1 MRPQSEKPI
10 HFINNDVTLQSSEI
24 IAKIWPQKL
33 LNIFLILPLFK
44 INFETYYP
52 PSEYDE
58 EWATKIQYEKFKWHN
73 SQWLEMVT
81 QGNEPEIDAY
91 DDDYL
96 PRDMMLAGTETLYM
110 GFDQSFETF

>member
-1 MRPQSEKPI
+1 
-10 HFINNDVTLQSSEI
+10 
-24 IAKIWPQKL
+24 
-33 LNIFLILPLFK
+33 
-44 INFETYYP
+44 
-52 PSEYDE
+52 
-58 EWATKIQYEKFKWHN
+58 
-73 SQWLEMVT
+73 MVT

>member
-1 MRPQSEKPI
+1 M
-10 HFINNDVTLQSSEI
+10 L
-24 IAKIWPQKL
+24 A
-33 LNIFLILPLFK
+33 LFK
-44 INFETYYP
+44 INFETNHPY
-52 PSEYDE
+52 SEYDE

-96 PRDMMLAGTETLYM
+96 PRDMMLAGTETLNM
-110 GFDQSFETF
+110 GFECFKKSVNRFKRSNPYLLVPITISNSIL